1 MKKRMKKLILIGIV
15 LFFYSCRQ
23 SNDQFF
29 VSEEIYNIV
38 LQNVKDENLKDKR
51 LKFFYVFSRQD
62 TLIILATSKENEI
75 FPIDRI
81 NKLGAFNYQNNKII
95 VAESSHPKYNI
106 VKINNALN
114 NALINDKKAKGSFD
128 EDIQYGSI
136 YKMTTPTTINLIKK
150 GNLKEF
156 FTK

>member
-1 MKKRMKKLILIGIV
+1 MKRVILIILF
-15 LFFYSCRQ
+15 LFFYSCKK
-23 SNDQFF
+23 SNNQFF

-38 LQNVKDENLKDKR
+38 LQNVKDENLKDER

-62 TLIILATSKENEI
+62 TLIVLAISKENEI

-81 NKLGAFNYQNNKII
+81 NKLGAFNYQNNKVI
-95 VAESSHPKYNI
+95 VAESYNPKYNI
-106 VKINNALN
+106 VKISNALN
-114 NALINDKKAKGSFD
+114 NDFINDKKTKGSFD

-150 GNLKEF
+150 GSLKEF
-156 FTK
+156 FAE